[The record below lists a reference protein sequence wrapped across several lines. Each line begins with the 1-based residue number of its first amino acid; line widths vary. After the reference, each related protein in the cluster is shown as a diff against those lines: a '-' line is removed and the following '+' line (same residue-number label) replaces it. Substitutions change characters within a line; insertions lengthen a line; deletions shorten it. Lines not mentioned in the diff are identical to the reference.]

1 MSQKQSTRQSRQH
14 VVLPMLGN
22 AVDETL
28 DLVLS
33 KIDAQLAKHF
43 EDRNILLTD
52 GGVVTFTGTEVQFT
66 EALNLVINQKI
77 SGAAP
82 QVISLGSTTRALS
95 ASGKMIYA
103 VIDRTAGTAVVTADA
118 DTLPAAVAANQE
130 VFLIAKRV
138 DAGDGTQR
146 VYWRTGMGQDAGQS
160 IRLGS
165 SGSGGSGSGVGDDLG
180 SLLFRASFNDPFD
193 EGPAATTSAVDSA
206 AGKTDAALYSAS
218 KKMYTLN
225 YDASK
230 TIAATSTA
238 TNVKLSAVASF
249 TVKAGDVVV
258 YAGKARKITTVNSQS
273 DFVTESFG
281 TVPVTGEQVTVSQ
294 AVHTK
299 DIYNLA
305 VDGNSIQ
312 SEFGAETFSEILVD
326 YEDTT
331 TAGDAIFDI
340 NTVPVIGFDA
350 SNNLTAYTD
359 VQKRPTLG
367 QTQMQSAYLPSA
379 GTALYLRFFAV
390 NTSGSGTVNV
400 LKYKAFLQK
409 SASASAGG
417 ALNCA
422 NGFTNGVGT
431 PVNATVGLM
440 GGKTT
445 ITTSFS
451 VPVGVNPGSAYGS
464 CDVYL
469 NGQLVPRF
477 QDSVLTPDASYT
489 EVSPNVFQLDRNY
502 STVNLSFVILQRV
515 AIVDNSE
522 ANRSAITA
530 IQDVQAEGT
539 QGFVSQSQLMVPT
552 ASPGSPVNGSFYSS
566 VQNRATMVNLA
577 ADLKASMGIERIPVQ
592 QIYQIPTEV
601 GPNGEMVYGV
611 VGDQAQQIRF
621 VGTWV
626 NQNGASGQFVDTA
639 VQNDYVEITFY
650 GTGLNLVAYTST
662 AARDARV
669 SVDGGADSADI
680 YLETSNV
687 LINRQYTPNVIMP
700 AVSGLT
706 LGVHTVRVKNFTSG
720 NGPSIAGFEVINN
733 SSPISVNPGI
743 SYVGAKKLVSTM
755 VQSLSYASGFDS
767 GTVGTRGGRVI
778 MYQKADGTIGKAAQT
793 VGSQLNLAAADHS
806 IEEQSRSFNFR
817 EFGSGRSDDFSTLT
831 GGSAAK
837 AFTLDDGTTSLVSD
851 AAAISL
857 SSALQVATRPSST
870 SNYLTFTFVGTGL
883 DILFLAETTG
893 TAQNYT
899 VIVDGVSAG
908 TLAIGAVTAGVH
920 YITKI
925 VSGLSMGTHSVRF
938 TKTATGT
945 SEIGFKAFNVYQPK
959 KPTVPVGSVELA
971 DYNVTADYNSS
982 GVVGTTTLDYVQVP
996 SGTIFKSPMREMCYT
1011 GAAWTAGSISG
1022 LFNGGFLTTLGTN
1035 AQAFQYTFFGT
1046 GFMISM
1052 AASGAGTYDYS
1063 VNIDGSLNA
1072 SGVAKVNAS
1081 NLTAG
1086 SYRSTSTTGNAPSR
1100 VEFTG
1105 LTLGMHTVTITK
1117 TAGAGVMGL
1126 EGVYIITPVYAA
1138 KSNTYFDIQ
1147 NTGLIGSCNLLDI
1160 RKTSMLKD
1168 SPAQSKNISQAYGV
1182 VSGPTVTSTNLV
1194 PMADMS
1200 VIHTNKTG
1208 RIKVSYSAELSN
1220 STIGN
1225 ATVTAVAVDTT
1236 INLSTERA
1244 NAAALANDNRINTD
1258 SVIMNVSPGTHK
1270 VDIYWR
1276 VTGATTTAN
1285 GIRRTLTVEDV

>member
-193 EGPAATTSAVDSA
+193 EGPAATTSAVDST

-258 YAGKARKITTVNSQS
+258 YAGKARKINTVNSQS

-331 TAGDAIFDI
+331 TAGDSIFDI
-340 NTVPVIGFDA
+340 NTAPVIGFDA
-350 SNNLTAYTD
+350 SNDLTAYTD

-577 ADLKASMGIERIPVQ
+577 SDLKASMGIERIPVQ

-626 NQNGASGQFVDTA
+626 NQNGASGQFIETA
-639 VQNDYVEITFY
+639 VQNDYVEITFF

-662 AARDARV
+662 TVRDARV

-680 YLETSNV
+680 YLETANV
-687 LINRQYTPNVIMP
+687 LINRQYSPNVVIP
-700 AVSGLT
+700 AVSGLA
-706 LGVHTVRVKNFTSG
+706 LGVHTVRVKNFSSG
-720 NGPSIAGFEVINN
+720 NGPTISGFEVINN
-733 SSPISVNPGI
+733 SSPISINPGI

-793 VGSQLNLAAADHS
+793 VGSQLNLVNADHS
-806 IEEQSRSFNFR
+806 LEEVSRIYTSR
-817 EFGSGRSDDFSTLT
+817 EFGSGRSDDFSS
-831 GGSAAK
+831 GSANAVR
-837 AFTLDDGTTSLVSD
+837 AFTLDDGTTSLVSP
-851 AAAISL
+851 AAQFGTIAGVDS
-857 SSALQVATRPSST
+857 VAVNTNT
-870 SNYLTFTFVGTGL
+870 TGQMNFVFVGTGL
-883 DILFLAETTG
+883 DMTWISAGGTNGAANAFQVFVNGVSVGNWETVGVTSETTK
-893 TAQNYT
+893 
-899 VIVDGVSAG
+899 
-908 TLAIGAVTAGVH
+908 
-920 YITKI
+920 KI
-925 VSGLSMGTHSVRF
+925 VSGLPYGTHNVRIQRN
-938 TKTATGT
+938 TASAWTLNL
-945 SEIGFKAFNVYQPK
+945 IKFVVYQPK
-959 KPTVPVGSVELA
+959 KPSVPAGSVELA
-971 DYNVTADYNSS
+971 DYNVMGNYDST
-982 GVVGTTTLDYVQVP
+982 GVTGTTSNDYFQVP
-996 SGTIFKSPMREMCYT
+996 SGTIFKSPMREMAYT
-1011 GAAWTAGSISG
+1011 GAAWTAGAISS
-1022 LFNGGFLTTLGTN
+1022 LFNGGYLTVLGTN

-1046 GFMISM
+1046 GFMLSLS
-1052 AASGAGTYDYS
+1052 ATGAGTYDYS

-1081 NLTAG
+1081 NLTGG
-1086 SYRSTSTTGNAPSR
+1086 SYRCTSTTGNAPSR

-1105 LTLGMHTVTITK
+1105 LSLGMHTVIITK
-1117 TAGAGVMGL
+1117 TAGAGSFFL
-1126 EGVYIITPVYAA
+1126 EGMYIITPVYAA
-1138 KSNTYFDIQ
+1138 KSNTYFDVQ
-1147 NTGLIGSCNLLDI
+1147 NTGLVGSTGILDT

-1168 SPAQSKNISQAYGV
+1168 ASAQSKNVSQAYGSI
-1182 VSGPTVTSTNLV
+1182 SGPTVTSTSHV

-1200 VIHTNKTG
+1200 VVHTNKTG

-1225 ATVTAVAVDTT
+1225 ATVTAVAVDTVV
-1236 INLSTERA
+1236 NLSTERA

-1258 SVIMNVSPGTHK
+1258 AVIMNVSPGTHK
-1270 VDIYWR
+1270 VDVYWR

-1285 GIRRTLTVEDV
+1285 GIKRTLTVEDV